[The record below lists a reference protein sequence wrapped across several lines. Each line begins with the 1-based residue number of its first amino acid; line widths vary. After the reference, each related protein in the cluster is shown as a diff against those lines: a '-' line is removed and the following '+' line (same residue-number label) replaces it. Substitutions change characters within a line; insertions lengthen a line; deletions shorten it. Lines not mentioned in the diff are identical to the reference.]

1 MRVLVYEKK
10 NVCVGERNSLGQK
23 YRSNITLTCIA
34 HLSSDHYQDY
44 FTLRMSAIKIV
55 VVRKFEGI
63 TLSKHICAG
72 RSNSLSNCTIKV
84 VLPLFKQ

>member
-10 NVCVGERNSLGQK
+10 NVSVGEKNSLGQK
-23 YRSNITLTCIA
+23 YLSNITVTCIA

-55 VVRKFEGI
+55 LGNLR
-63 TLSKHICAG
+63 
-72 RSNSLSNCTIKV
+72 
-84 VLPLFKQ
+84 VLPSVNISVPAEAIALATVPSK